1 MVREVRRLVLRGGA
15 GAPPAA
21 RRALLA
27 AAHEARRV
35 QWGAGPSPPP
45 AEGTVGAARPGAV
58 VAVAATGVAAG
69 GGGGFSA
76 STSAPALGRPFPATA
91 GGQLDGLEAALAAAL
106 RRLPDAGLGADD
118 QLRALDA
125 VVKLQ
130 GALTSQRALQLQE
143 AQLELQA
150 RKLGASLERN
160 GLLSEANEVSSRQTG
175 AIEEGLRARAV
186 AERTRREDAHV
197 AHLCRICADDLLAG
211 LVVMLVSV
219 GAGARG
225 RVASRLVFD
234 VCEDRYW
241 AHRAAA
247 PNTGLFGL
255 SPADAVASLLPLDE
269 LDYHACCAG
278 VLLRLAGSFF
288 LLAALAA
295 FLLKRAAAGGRWG
308 APSSTLALLV
318 AAACGYLGRFAV
330 AGAGGRGD
338 VWLLLWVAL
347 CSVHVA
353 LIAGSRG
360 VVRALVGGLR
370 LPSGAPKDQAGL
382 VDLPLAPLAALR
394 LGTALVLPALAGWL
408 PFCFDP
414 RGRQPF
420 RWAF

>member
-1 MVREVRRLVLRGGA
+1 MEDSVQQGSVAASPPQAEGVERELAGA
-15 GAPPAA
+15 GETPD
-21 RRALLA
+21 
-27 AAHEARRV
+27 
-35 QWGAGPSPPP
+35 SD
-45 AEGTVGAARPGAV
+45 AV
-58 VAVAATGVAAG
+58 VAVVAAG
-69 GGGGFSA
+69 VGTPGGGRAAPPA
-76 STSAPALGRPFPATA
+76 SSSLDRPLPASDA
-91 GGQLDGLEAALAAAL
+91 GGQLVGLEAALAAAL
-106 RRLPDAGLGADD
+106 RRLPDAGLGAED
-118 QLRALDA
+118 QLHALDA

-150 RKLGASLERN
+150 RKLGASLVRN

-175 AIEEGLRARAV
+175 AIEEGLRARAAV
-186 AERTRREDAHV
+186 EHVRREDEHV
-197 AHLCRICADDLLAG
+197 ASFCRMCADDLLAG
-211 LVVMLVSV
+211 LVVMLVSI

-225 RVASRLVFD
+225 RVASRVVFD

-247 PNTGLFGL
+247 PNAHLLGL
-255 SPADAVASLLPLDE
+255 SAAEAVASLLPLDE

-288 LLAALAA
+288 LLALLAA

-318 AAACGYLGRFAV
+318 AAACGYIGRLAV

-338 VWLLLWVAL
+338 VWLLLWLAL

-360 VVRALVGGLR
+360 VVRVLAGGLR
-370 LPSGAPKDQAGL
+370 VPSGAPEKKRTGL
-382 VDLPLAPLAALR
+382 ADLPPVPLAALR
-394 LGTALVLPALAGWL
+394 LGTALALPALAGWL
-408 PFCFDP
+408 PFCVDP
-414 RGRQPF
+414 HGRQLL
-420 RWAF
+420 RGAF

>member
-1 MVREVRRLVLRGGA
+1 
-15 GAPPAA
+15 
-21 RRALLA
+21 
-27 AAHEARRV
+27 
-35 QWGAGPSPPP
+35 
-45 AEGTVGAARPGAV
+45 
-58 VAVAATGVAAG
+58 
-69 GGGGFSA
+69 
-76 STSAPALGRPFPATA
+76 
-91 GGQLDGLEAALAAAL
+91 
-106 RRLPDAGLGADD
+106 LPDAGLGAED

-130 GALTSQRALQLQE
+130 GALASQRALQLQE

-150 RKLGASLERN
+150 RKLGASLVRN

-175 AIEEGLRARAV
+175 AIEEGLRARAAV
-186 AERTRREDAHV
+186 EHVRREDEHV
-197 AHLCRICADDLLAG
+197 ASFCRMCADDLLAG
-211 LVVMLVSV
+211 LVVMLVSI

-225 RVASRLVFD
+225 RVASRVVFD

-247 PNTGLFGL
+247 PNAHLLGL
-255 SPADAVASLLPLDE
+255 SAAEAVASLLPLDE

-288 LLAALAA
+288 LLALLAA

-318 AAACGYLGRFAV
+318 AAACGYIGRLAV

-338 VWLLLWVAL
+338 VWLLLWLAL

-360 VVRALVGGLR
+360 VVRVLAGGLR
-370 LPSGAPKDQAGL
+370 VPSGAPEKKRTGL
-382 VDLPLAPLAALR
+382 ADLPPVPLAALR
-394 LGTALVLPALAGWL
+394 LGTALALPALAGWL
-408 PFCFDP
+408 PFCVDP
-414 RGRQPF
+414 HGRQLL
-420 RWAF
+420 RGAF